1 MRDQEED
8 RNYRATER
16 PRRDFGTAR
25 REEEDQEPPRKAP
38 WPLRLLAWGALVAIF
53 FAVGYGA
60 TSLVFQWL
68 DAKGTRADQTVANS
82 REAQELVSQDQERP
96 EQGQVTF
103 TLSVPAGEA
112 FENRS
117 IQVLGGGLVEED
129 LKKVLDAY
137 MTELKSSGWMADQVP
152 IRHLFR
158 SGEWLYLDL
167 GSSFAGGLKALDPKR
182 AGLVM
187 TGLVKTVG
195 DNFAPLRKVKVYV
208 EGREAPDRKPLDLSK
223 PWVLKS

>member
-1 MRDQEED
+1 MRDRDED

-16 PRRDFGTAR
+16 PRRDPGLR
-25 REEEDQEPPRKAP
+25 REEEEEAPRKAP
-38 WPLRLLAWGALVAIF
+38 WPLRLLAWGALVAIV

-60 TSLVFQWL
+60 TSLVFRWL
-68 DAKGTRADQTVANS
+68 DSRGTRPAQTVANS
-82 REAQELVSQDQERP
+82 EEARELVSRDQAEEP
-96 EQGQVTF
+96 SPKGQVTF

-112 FENRS
+112 FETRS

-129 LKKVLDAY
+129 LRKVLDAY
-137 MTELKSSGWMADQVP
+137 MAELKSSGWMTDAVP
-152 IRHLFR
+152 VRHLFR

-167 GSSFAGGLKALDPKR
+167 GSSFVGGLKSLDAKK
-182 AGLVM
+182 AGLVL

-195 DNFAPLRKVKVYV
+195 DNFAPLRKVKIYV
-208 EGREAPDRKPLDLSK
+208 EGREAPDKKPVDLSK